1 MILVD
6 KNSAFQIIGVLKV
19 LKFLSFAVKSRSK
32 TEMKKILTAFTRARE
47 QVSIDYFFSNAQNYL
62 SNEILILVNL
72 LLNDSDKF

>member
-47 QVSIDYFFSNAQNYL
+47 QVSIDYFFSECPELPIKWN
-62 SNEILILVNL
+62 SNFG
-72 LLNDSDKF
+72 KFTFEWFR